1 MYISQSSLYCESV
14 CSFSFSDDKSSRG
27 KEGFN
32 PQHLSVFKHWDK
44 DINTKPQGS
53 ASVTGTE
60 GFNIQH
66 IHMFNPHKKTS
77 KNNNKLPQSALSKGG
92 VQYQTNPSSVTV
104 ALQRARQEPSSSY
117 PYTESSAGH
126 EMELS
131 HQAAR
136 S

>member
-32 PQHLSVFKHWDK
+32 PQHLSVSKHWDK

-66 IHMFNPHKKTS
+66 IHMFNPHKKFTKKQPS
-77 KNNNKLPQSALSKGG
+77 LPQSALSKGG
-92 VQYQTNPSSVTV
+92 VQQYQTNPSSVTM
-104 ALQRARQEPSSSY
+104 ALQRARQESSY